1 MAESTA
7 LAQLEKSASQAITN
21 PTILADRI
29 REWQSLAH
37 VLSPAVS
44 ISALAPQHAIAP
56 AVVVLDPRVDQQ
68 GIGVDVYHSNLFH
81 RAAEDRSLTKVALNK
96 IASAAGASF
105 TTTRTDP
112 RTIPNYW
119 EMRARLTYTDFDGS
133 PRVIER
139 TAEVDLRDGSPQVNG
154 MKPGQISQA
163 RRFGLR
169 LAEAKACN
177 AAARDAWGIPSKLT
191 TADLQKP
198 FVALRVSFVPDM
210 SDPIQRRLVAERA
223 LGGSAALYPQASR
236 ALPEPDVIDVEPERE
251 RDAESD
257 PGPGRPRQAPP
268 TGGQEAT
275 TASGTTVN
283 TTTGEIVERQAP
295 PEPTG
300 PTIVSIRSQDGV
312 TRDAVDAQGHVTR
325 KGGQRFGA
333 PGSPS
338 PTAGTCTP
346 STRKSASSP
355 RSSRPSRRPSRSRRR
370 TPSGASTS
378 SN

>member
-1 MAESTA
+1 M
-7 LAQLEKSASQAITN
+7 
-21 PTILADRI
+21 
-29 REWQSLAH
+29 
-37 VLSPAVS
+37 
-44 ISALAPQHAIAP
+44 
-56 AVVVLDPRVDQQ
+56 VLDPRVDQQ

-251 RDAESD
+251 RDAESN

-325 KGGQRFGA
+325 KGGRAF
-333 PGSPS
+333 
-338 PTAGTCTP
+338 
-346 STRKSASSP
+346 
-355 RSSRPSRRPSRSRRR
+355 RR
-370 TPSGASTS
+370 TWITLSDGRDLHTFDTKIGELAEKFKAEQAPIEVETQDSKWGVDVVELKRAEAQLPYDDDGPTDADLKL
-378 SN
+378 